1 MTKKQPKKSE
11 SRKSPKPLAVK
22 KTPANN
28 GYSIELRRLK
38 LGKTEV
44 ILLGTAH
51 VSRESVEDVQRAIEK
66 EKPDSVLIELDDG
79 RAKNLRDPDHWKHMD
94 IVKVI
99 RSGKI
104 YLLFSS
110 ILLSIFQ
117 KKMGDRLTSAPGEEF
132 RRAIEI
138 SSERGIAHHFID
150 REIRITLKRA
160 WQSVGWWGK
169 MRLMSELLASLFVS
183 EKMEKDDIENLKEKD
198 ALQSVLDS
206 LPPSFRRIREIII
219 DERDQYMAQKVR
231 ELTLDAK
238 DKPKRALVVIGAG
251 HLRGIEEAL
260 QNEHDLAKLTHVKPP
275 QLWKSIAAFLL
286 PIVIIAGAL
295 SYFTL
300 SGNKKLDIAQT
311 LKTWIIIKC
320 SVTAVITAIWSPH
333 ILAYIAAV
341 AVSPVSTFLPIIKS
355 GWVAA
360 LLEAIFRK
368 PEVTDFE
375 SMPEATSNF
384 RSFYRNRIFRIF
396 AIFFLGQFS
405 SFVGYWVFIW
415 YVKRGG

>member
-1 MTKKQPKKSE
+1 MN
-11 SRKSPKPLAVK
+11 K
-22 KTPANN
+22 KTSKKKAAAKVQLKPEGNVKG
-28 GYSIELRRLK
+28 GYSIELRKLK
-38 LGKTEV
+38 LGKTEI

-51 VSRESVEDVQRAIEK
+51 VSRESVEDVTRAVEK
-66 EKPDSVLIELDDG
+66 EKPDAVLIELDEG
-79 RAKNLRDPDHWKHMD
+79 RARNLQDPDHWKHMD
-94 IVKVI
+94 IVQVI
-99 RSGKI
+99 KSGKI

-117 KKMGDRLTSAPGEEF
+117 KKMGDRLTSAPGDEF

-138 SSERGIAHHFID
+138 SRKKNLAHHFID

-160 WQSVGWWGK
+160 WQSVGLWGK

-206 LPPSFRRIREIII
+206 LPPSFRKIREIII

-231 ELTLDAK
+231 DLTLHAEI
-238 DKPKRALVVIGAG
+238 KPKRALVVIGAG
-251 HLRGIEEAL
+251 HLRGLEEAL
-260 QNEHDLAKLTHVKPP
+260 QNEHDMAKLTHVKPP
-275 QLWKSIAAFLL
+275 QLWKTLAAFLA
-286 PIVIIAGAL
+286 PIVVIGGVL
-295 SYFTL
+295 TYFTVTG
-300 SGNKKLDIAQT
+300 SKKIDVAET

-320 SVTAVITAIWSPH
+320 SVTAALTAIWSPH
-333 ILAYIAAV
+333 ILAWLGAV
-341 AVSPVSTFLPIIKS
+341 VVSPVSTFLPIIKS

-360 LLEAIFRK
+360 LFEAIFRK

-375 SMPEATSNF
+375 SMAEATTRF
-384 RSFYRNRIFRIF
+384 KTFYRNRIFRIF

-405 SFVGYWVFIW
+405 SFIGYWVFIW
-415 YVKRGG
+415 YVQRAG